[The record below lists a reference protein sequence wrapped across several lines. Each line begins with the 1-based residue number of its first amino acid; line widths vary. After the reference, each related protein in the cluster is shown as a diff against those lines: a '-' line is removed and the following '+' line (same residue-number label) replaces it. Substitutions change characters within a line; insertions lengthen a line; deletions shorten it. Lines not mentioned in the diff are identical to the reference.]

1 MNKKLIFVSIGFIIL
16 STFYVNNENIIT
28 STIKNILEWKHL
40 NLILWLYIILCF
52 LIYYLSVKDMENYE
66 SGLIFKEFGTF
77 GNSAFAIITYGLALT
92 TSASILK
99 GVYIQQYFKDKV
111 YFNNFDEIDIYS
123 MLVVSIFLFGYSILN
138 SFKSFIGAIMLNK
151 GEDVTPR

>member
-1 MNKKLIFVSIGFIIL
+1 MNKKLIYVAIGFIIL
-16 STFYVNNENIIT
+16 SIIYINNEDDIT
-28 STIKNILEWKHL
+28 LLIKNILEWENL

-52 LIYYLSVKDMENYE
+52 LIYYLSVKDVKNYD
-66 SGLIFKEFGTF
+66 SGLMFKEFGTF
-77 GNSAFAIITYGLALT
+77 GNSAFAIVTYGLALT

-99 GVYIQQYFKDKV
+99 GVYIQQYFKEKI

-138 SFKSFIGAIMLNK
+138 SFKSFIDAIMLNK